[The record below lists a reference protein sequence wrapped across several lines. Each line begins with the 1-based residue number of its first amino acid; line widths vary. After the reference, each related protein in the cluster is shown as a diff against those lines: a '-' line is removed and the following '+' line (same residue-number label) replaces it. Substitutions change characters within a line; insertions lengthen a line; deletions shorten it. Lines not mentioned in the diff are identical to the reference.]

1 MCPISLPICLPYWLW
16 VALMFLGLTSKTALY
31 AVSGVVLVIL
41 AYSVYVFVRRGYKVV
56 DAVRKAV
63 GGVIS
68 VVGSVFCSVGCGLKK
83 VGEFVAGKAE
93 PEVK

>member
-1 MCPISLPICLPYWLW
+1 
-16 VALMFLGLTSKTALY
+16 MFLGLTSKTALL
-31 AVSGVVLVIL
+31 AVSGVVLAIL
-41 AYSVYVFVRRGYKVV
+41 AYSVFVFVRRGYKVV

-68 VVGSVFCSVGCGLKK
+68 IVGVVVCKVGCVVQK